1 MGPLFLLHKLESR
14 IRQLSSEQAS
24 IKVQNDHLRCLNV
37 QLQEQLESS
46 KEKLQAA
53 LAQLS
58 MLQLDA
64 DQEKVARER

>member
-1 MGPLFLLHKLESR
+1 MGPLFLLHKLESK
-14 IRQLSSEQAS
+14 IRQLCSEQAS
-24 IKVQNDHLRCLNV
+24 IKVQNEHLRCLNV

-46 KEKLQAA
+46 KEKLQAS

-64 DQEKVARER
+64 DQEKVARQR